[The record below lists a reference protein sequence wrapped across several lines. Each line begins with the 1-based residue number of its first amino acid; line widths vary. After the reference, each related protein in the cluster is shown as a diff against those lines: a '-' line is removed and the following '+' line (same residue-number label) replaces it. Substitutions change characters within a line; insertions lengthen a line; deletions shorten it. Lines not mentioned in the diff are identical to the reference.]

1 MVANKKI
8 DGFLSGYSEEVVSN
22 ALQLRKVLM
31 ENLPGITEQIDM
43 PAKMIAYCYG
53 QTYAE
58 MICTIIPS
66 KKGLKLGFYK
76 GVDLPDPNNLLKGT
90 GKYSSYVEIRS
101 KDQLRSAALKQLI
114 ESALATYKKRMT
126 V

>member
-1 MVANKKI
+1 MTANKKI
-8 DGFLSGYSEEVVSN
+8 DEFLSTYSEDVFIN
-22 ALQLRKVLM
+22 ALKLRKVLFAT
-31 ENLPGITEQIDM
+31 LPGIFEQIDI

-53 QTYAE
+53 QKYSE

-76 GVDLPDPNNLLKGT
+76 GVDLPDPDNLLKGI
-90 GKYSSYVEIRS
+90 GKLSRYIDIRS
-101 KDQLRSAALKQLI
+101 DEQIGSPALKKLI
-114 ESALATYKKRMT
+114 ENALAAYKQRMM